1 MQPATKILGLDGFYD
16 ESALPTLIKREG
28 MAVWENGEVIILDR
42 RKLPQSQVYINCKTT
57 NEVAEAIEMMVIQ
70 GAFSISIAAGY
81 GLALS
86 AQKNNLS
93 IKNLREAAARLKAT
107 RPTGLALS
115 RVMDLCLSRA
125 ETAIENG
132 SSVVD
137 KIIETTDIVAS
148 DLAKQARKT
157 AQYALNLLNDGD
169 TILTHCFPDRS
180 YAYLLME
187 AKYNN
192 ISLNVICSETRP
204 YLQGSKLTS
213 WCAAELGFEVHVITD
228 GMGGALMK
236 EGTIN
241 AFITAADT
249 VCMDGSVANKIG
261 TYQYALA
268 ANANNVPYYVLRQ
281 SGPDNENKSRG
292 DIVIE
297 QRSGQD
303 ILTFNGVRITPN
315 NVKGRYPCFDV
326 TPSELVSSIITDR
339 GIFNANAIHS
349 YNEKEPFLDN
359 LV

>member
-1 MQPATKILGLDGFYD
+1 MQPATENLGLDGFYA
-16 ESALPTLIKREG
+16 ESALPTLIKRSG
-28 MAVWENGEVIILDR
+28 MAIWADGEVRILDR
-42 RKLPQSQVYINCKTT
+42 RKLPHSKEYLCCKTT
-57 NEVAEAIEMMVIQ
+57 EEVAEAIEMMVIQ

-81 GLALS
+81 GLALT
-86 AQKNNLS
+86 AQESNLS
-93 IKNLREAAARLKAT
+93 IKDLRKAAARLKAT

-115 RVMDLCLSRA
+115 RVMDLCLCQA
-125 ETAIENG
+125 EIAIKSG
-132 SSVVD
+132 SSVVREII
-137 KIIETTDIVAS
+137 KITDTIAS

-157 AQYALNLLNDGD
+157 AQYALGLLNDGD

-213 WCAAELGFEVHVITD
+213 WCAAELDFEVHVITD

-281 SGPDNENKSRG
+281 SGPDNENKSG
-292 DIVIE
+292 DDIVIE

-303 ILTFNGVRITPN
+303 ILTFNGVKITPN

-339 GIFNANAIHS
+339 GIFNANAIHT

>member
-204 YLQGSKLTS
+204 YLQGTKLTS
-213 WCAAELGFEVHVITD
+213 WCAAQLGFEVHVITD

-236 EGTIN
+236 EGVIN
-241 AFITAADT
+241 AFISAADT
-249 VCMDGSVANKIG
+249 VCMDGSVANKVG

-281 SGPDNENKSRG
+281 SGPDKENKSGG
-292 DIVIE
+292 DIIIE

-303 ILTFNGVRITPN
+303 ILSFNGIKIAPN
-315 NVKGRYPCFDV
+315 NVKGRYPCFDI
-326 TPSELVSSIITDR
+326 TPPELVSSIITDR
-339 GIFNANAIHS
+339 GVFNANAIHT